1 MAKSPFDVV
10 AVIDDDPAVL
20 DSLRLLLELAG
31 HRVAT
36 YGSASAFLADHMAAP
51 SCLILDHHMPDMTG
65 LELVAWLRRERM
77 TLPVLLMTGT
87 PSAALVARAAQLGIK
102 KVLYKPPHEEDLLS
116 FVRAP
121 TE

>member
-10 AVIDDDPAVL
+10 AVVDDDPAVL

-36 YGSASAFLADHMAAP
+36 YASASAFLADHMAAP

-65 LELVAWLRRERM
+65 LELVAWLRRERVS
-77 TLPVLLMTGT
+77 LPVLLMTGT
-87 PSAALVARAAQLGIK
+87 PSPALVARAAQLGVK
-102 KVLYKPPHEEDLLS
+102 KVLYKPPHEDDLLS

-121 TE
+121 AE